1 MLTASEGRPT
11 ICSIDLG
18 ALRWNFRQIKKKV
31 GAQVKIMAMVKANA
45 YGHGAVAVAQTL
57 ADEGSDAFGV
67 ASLEEAVE
75 LRRAAI
81 RQPIIVLAGAYV
93 EQSGQFLE
101 HHLTPVIHDLK
112 TLRSFEAALKSTSA
126 NLAIH
131 IEVDSG
137 MGRTGFLAAEVDL
150 WHAELQK
157 LKALRIEGV
166 FSHFSD
172 AETANEAYSE
182 GQVQTFAAVI
192 ASLRNAGIN
201 PGFVHMAKSA
211 ALLTMPHSHFTMVRP
226 GLALYGIYPSAP
238 LSEEIAL
245 KPVLSWTTRI
255 LQLKR
260 VPAGTCL
267 GYGRT
272 FVTKRESLIA
282 TLPVGYADGYRRM
295 FSNRGAVLVR
305 GCRAPVA
312 GRVSMDL
319 TTIDVTDIAKV
330 QQGDEVTLLGRQ
342 GDVKISADEMAS
354 WADTISYEILTSIGT
369 RVPRIHTNS

>member
-1 MLTASEGRPT
+1 
-11 ICSIDLG
+11 
-18 ALRWNFRQIKKKV
+18 
-31 GAQVKIMAMVKANA
+31 
-45 YGHGAVAVAQTL
+45 
-57 ADEGSDAFGV
+57 
-67 ASLEEAVE
+67 
-75 LRRAAI
+75 
-81 RQPIIVLAGAYV
+81 LAGAYV
-93 EQSGQFLE
+93 KQIGQFLA
-101 HHLTPVIHDLK
+101 HQLTPVIHDLK
-112 TLRSFEAALKSTSA
+112 TLRSFEAALKSGAA
-126 NLAIH
+126 NLAVH
-131 IEVDSG
+131 IEIDSG
-137 MGRTGFLAAEVDL
+137 MGRTGFLPAEIDF
-150 WHAELQK
+150 WRPEMQK

-172 AETANEAYSE
+172 AETLNEAYSE
-182 GQVQTFAAVI
+182 GQLQTFASVI
-192 ASLRNAGIN
+192 AALRNAGIN
-201 PGFVHMAKSA
+201 PDLVHMAKSA
-211 ALLTMPHSHFTMVRP
+211 ALLTTPHSHFSMVRP
-226 GLALYGIYPSAP
+226 GLALYGIYPSP
-238 LSEEIAL
+238 LLSEQIAL

-282 TLPVGYADGYRRM
+282 TLPVGYADGYRRL
-295 FSNRGAVLVR
+295 FSNRAAVLVR

-342 GDVKISADEMAS
+342 GDVKISADEMAC

-369 RVPRIHTNS
+369 RVPRIHINSQED